1 LATCKEKPLTINSNR
16 RFLAAASLLVALAGC
31 GENHGGGVPVT
42 TVPPAASNID
52 FEIYANQAFSNSAN
66 STPVSVNYTF
76 NFDVND
82 DPTAFDAL
90 IAGGNFG
97 GS

>member
-1 LATCKEKPLTINSNR
+1 LTIKSSR
-16 RFLAAASLLVALAGC
+16 RFLAAASLAAAMAGC
-31 GENHGGGVPVT
+31 GGGDGSEVPVT

-52 FEIYANQAFSNSAN
+52 FSIYANQAFSNSAN

-90 IAGGNFG
+90 IASGSYG